1 MNFPKVHTVL
11 LIVWL
16 NVPKVHTVLI
26 VWLNF
31 PKVHTVHIFYQNHF
45 NSRKI
50 EMVLKHQEGISLPSK
65 AI

>member
-16 NVPKVHTVLI
+16 NFPKVHTVLI

-50 EMVLKHQEGISLPSK
+50 EMVLKYQEGISLLSN